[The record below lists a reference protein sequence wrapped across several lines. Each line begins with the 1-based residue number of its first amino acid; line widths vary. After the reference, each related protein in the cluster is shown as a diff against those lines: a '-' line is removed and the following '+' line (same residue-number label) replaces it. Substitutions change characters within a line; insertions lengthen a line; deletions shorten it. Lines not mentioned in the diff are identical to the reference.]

1 MSGIMSV
8 EDYPDK
14 GLVRREIYPW
24 NSHEPDRYS
33 EGSVKYLNEILQ
45 KVAPKLVV
53 GITELDDLAVST
65 SMYA

>member
-1 MSGIMSV
+1 MSV

-33 EGSVKYLNEILQ
+33 EASVKYLNEILQ
-45 KVAPKLVV
+45 KVAPKLAV

-65 SMYA
+65 STYA